1 MTHASPRLAVTS
13 AAALLAAAFSTVTM
27 AQDMKFKPVSVKTPD
42 GLTISAQD
50 WGNPNGPE
58 ILFIHGFSQSH
69 LSWIKQV
76 TSGDLAKEFHM
87 VTYDLRGHGNSDKPL
102 EPERYK
108 TSKYWGDEVQAVMD
122 GTGLKR
128 PVLVGWSY
136 GGRVMADY
144 LTTHGTAKLAGL
156 NYVDAG
162 QKGEPSFFG
171 PNLRNLPLMAPENLA
186 IDIAATR
193 AFLHDCFS
201 IQPTQE
207 EYETMLACNMMVP
220 PKVRLGLSGRPLE
233 VDDML
238 RSLKLPV
245 LVTHGAEDKKSN
257 LIAAEYTAK
266 MIPGATLSIYQGIG
280 HSPFFEATPRF
291 NAELAAFVRSAQK
304 GN

>member
-1 MTHASPRLAVTS
+1 MIYTS
-13 AAALLAAAFSTVTM
+13 AWNHLMSVAAFLIALATS
-27 AQDMKFKPVSVKTPD
+27 AQAQEQKFKAVSAKTPD

-76 TSGDLAKEFHM
+76 TSSDLAKEFHM

-122 GTGLKR
+122 ATGLKR

-162 QKGEPSFFG
+162 QRSQL
-171 PNLRNLPLMAPENLA
+171 LRAESA
-186 IDIAATR
+186 Q
-193 AFLHDCFS
+193 S
-201 IQPTQE
+201 
-207 EYETMLACNMMVP
+207 P
-220 PKVRLGLSGRPLE
+220 P
-233 VDDML
+233 D
-238 RSLKLPV
+238 
-245 LVTHGAEDKKSN
+245 
-257 LIAAEYTAK
+257 
-266 MIPGATLSIYQGIG
+266 GIG
-280 HSPFFEATPRF
+280 KPCHQYRGDAGIPARLLLHPADPGRIRNHARLQHDGAAQGAPRS
-291 NAELAAFVRSAQK
+291 ERPAARCR
-304 GN
+304 

>member
-1 MTHASPRLAVTS
+1 MIYTSRWNHLVGMSVAAFLISLATS
-13 AAALLAAAFSTVTM
+13 AQ
-27 AQDMKFKPVSVKTPD
+27 AQEQKFKAVSVKTPD

-76 TSGDLAKEFHM
+76 TSSDLAKEFHM
-87 VTYDLRGHGNSDKPL
+87 VTYDLSGHGNSDKPF

-122 GTGLKR
+122 ATGLKR

-162 QKGEPSFFG
+162 QKSDPSFFG
-171 PNLRNLPLMAPENLA
+171 PNLRNLPLMASEDLA
-186 IDIAATR
+186 TNIAATQ
-193 AFLHDCFS
+193 AFLHDSADPGGIRNHARLQHDGAAQGAPRSERPAPRCRRYVA
-201 IQPTQE
+201 QPQASRASDARGGGQE
-207 EYETMLACNMMVP
+207 
-220 PKVRLGLSGRPLE
+220 LE
-233 VDDML
+233 PD
-238 RSLKLPV
+238 R
-245 LVTHGAEDKKSN
+245 
-257 LIAAEYTAK
+257 
-266 MIPGATLSIYQGIG
+266 
-280 HSPFFEATPRF
+280 R
-291 NAELAAFVRSAQK
+291 
-304 GN
+304 